1 MPAYNLRISTTQFDV
16 SEEPIVEEASAS
28 FRIVKGTRY
37 ISYVLPATDETPAV
51 STIIQ
56 INEKSLEIR
65 RSGGIRGKVTYSLG
79 GSATSELDLGFYCLT
94 ITNKTDHLAIF
105 EIEGNLA
112 VSIRYQLY
120 INDEFIS
127 NCETQLLLTQLTA

>member
-28 FRIVKGTRY
+28 FRIVNGTRY
-37 ISYVLPATDETPAV
+37 ISYVLPATDETPGV
-51 STIIQ
+51 STIIR

-79 GSATSELDLGFYCLT
+79 GTATSELDLGFYSLT
-94 ITNKTDHLAIF
+94 ITNETDHLAIF

-112 VSIRYQLY
+112 VNIKYKLF

-127 NCETQLLLTQLTA
+127 NCKTQLLLTQLA

>member
-28 FRIVKGTRY
+28 FRIVNGTRY

-51 STIIQ
+51 STIIR

-79 GSATSELDLGFYCLT
+79 GTATSELDLGFYKLT
-94 ITNKTDHLAIF
+94 ITNETDHLAIF

-112 VSIRYQLY
+112 VNIKYKLF

-127 NCETQLLLTQLTA
+127 NCKTQLLLTQLA

>member
-28 FRIVKGTRY
+28 FRIVNGTRY

-51 STIIQ
+51 STIIR

-79 GSATSELDLGFYCLT
+79 GTATSELDLGFYKLT
-94 ITNKTDHLAIF
+94 ITNETDHLVIF

-112 VSIRYQLY
+112 VNIKYKLF

-127 NCETQLLLTQLTA
+127 NCKTQLLLTQLA

>member
-1 MPAYNLRISTTQFDV
+1 MPAYKLRISTTQFDV

-28 FRIVKGTRY
+28 FRIVNGTRY
-37 ISYVLPATDETPAV
+37 ISYVLPATDETPGV
-51 STIIQ
+51 STIIR

-79 GSATSELDLGFYCLT
+79 GTATSELDLGFYSLT
-94 ITNKTDHLAIF
+94 ITNETDHLAIF

-112 VSIRYQLY
+112 VNIKYKLF

-127 NCETQLLLTQLTA
+127 NCKTQLLLTQLA

>member
-1 MPAYNLRISTTQFDV
+1 MSVNNLRISTTQFSV
-16 SEEPIVEEASAS
+16 SDEPIVEESAAS
-28 FRIVKGTRY
+28 FRIVNGSRY
-37 ISYVLPATDETPAV
+37 ISYVLPADNDRPAI
-51 STIIQ
+51 STIIK

-79 GSATSELDLGFYCLT
+79 GTATSELDLGFYSLT
-94 ITNKTDHLAIF
+94 ITNETDHLAIF

-112 VSIRYQLY
+112 VTVRYKLY

-127 NCETQLLLTQLTA
+127 DCKTELFLTPLA

>member
-28 FRIVKGTRY
+28 FRIVNGTRY
-37 ISYVLPATDETPAV
+37 ISYVLPATDETPGV
-51 STIIQ
+51 STIIR

-79 GSATSELDLGFYCLT
+79 GTATSELDLGFYSLT
-94 ITNKTDHLAIF
+94 ITNETDHLAIF

-112 VSIRYQLY
+112 VTVRYKLY

-127 NCETQLLLTQLTA
+127 DCKTELFLTPLA